1 MSINDRTLS
10 EVGKLL
16 EEIRD
21 AGLDYTIYHPDRT
34 WRVHIWSRKE
44 LPEEPSNVYLILPSR
59 TAVIDCLR
67 AIVLGIRIG
76 RMH

>member
-1 MSINDRTLS
+1 MRVDNRTLS

-44 LPEEPSNVYLILPSR
+44 LPEEPSNVYLVLPSR